1 MAIFGSQF
9 YHQTIRRYV
18 IAFGN
23 MFNDM
28 VVQRINNAGQVVQT
42 LSVPIAYGPKEK
54 FLVRISQDPDLDRAV
69 AISLPRMG
77 FEMTSV
83 TYDSTRRLPATIKN
97 VHVVDDKNKLN
108 YQYVPVPWNFNFTLS
123 IFVQNGDDGAQ
134 ILEQILPYFGPEWV
148 NNIKLIPSMD
158 IVMDVPCILNSVST
172 EDTYE
177 GDFETRRALIYTLD
191 FTMKGYIYGP
201 VRRGGIIK
209 RSQIDLGIVA
219 ANTGNRITLA
229 DASQT
234 GRSSRIVVTPGLLA
248 NGSPT
253 TNSSASV
260 PYLTIDADDDYG
272 FAVDTFFY
280 TNGLKYNPRT
290 GNDEPIE

>member
-28 VVQRINNAGQVVQT
+28 VVQRINTAGQVVQT

-54 FLVRISQDPDLDRAV
+54 FLVRIEQDPDLDRAV

-83 TYDSTRRLPATIKN
+83 SYDPTRRLPATIKN
-97 VHVVDDKNKLN
+97 IHVVDDKNKLN
-108 YQYVPVPWNFNFTLS
+108 YQYTPVPYNLNFTLS

-148 NNIKLIPSMD
+148 NNVKLIPSMD
-158 IVMDVPCILNSVST
+158 IVMDIPCVLNSVST

-191 FTMKGYIYGP
+191 FTMRGYIYGP
-201 VRRGGIIK
+201 VRRQGIIK
-209 RSQIDLGIVA
+209 RTQIDFGIVT
-219 ANTGNRITLA
+219 ANSGNRITLA
-229 DASQT
+229 DTTQV
-234 GRSSRIVVTPGLLA
+234 GRSSRIVITPGLLA

-253 TNSSASV
+253 SNSAASI
-260 PYLTIDADDDYG
+260 PYLNIDADDDYG
-272 FAVDTFFY
+272 FATNTFFY
-280 TNGLKYNPRT
+280 TDGKKYNPRT
-290 GNDEPIE
+290 GNDE

>member
-18 IAFGN
+18 IVFGN

-77 FEMTSV
+77 FELTGMA
-83 TYDSTRRLPATIKN
+83 YDSNRRLPATLRN
-97 VHVVDDKNKLN
+97 VYVHSDKNKLE
-108 YQYVPVPWNFNFTLS
+108 YQYTPVPWDFSFTLS

-148 NNIKLIPSMD
+148 NNIKLIPSMN
-158 IVMDVPCILNSVST
+158 ITMDVPCIITNVST

-177 GDFETRRALIYTLD
+177 GDFENRRALIYNID

-201 VRRGGIIK
+201 IRRQGVIK
-209 RSQIDLGIVA
+209 RVQVDFGIVA
-219 ANTGNRITLA
+219 SNTSNRITLA
-229 DASQT
+229 DTANT
-234 GRSSRIVVTPGLLA
+234 PRSSRIVVVPGLLA

-253 TNSSASV
+253 TNAAASI
-260 PYLTIDADDDYG
+260 PYSNINATDDYG
-272 FAVDTFFY
+272 FCVNTFFY
-280 TNGLKYNPRT
+280 TDGLKYNPRT
-290 GNDEPIE
+290 GNDESI

>member
-18 IAFGN
+18 IVFGN

-28 VVQRINNAGQVVQT
+28 VVQRINTAGQVVQT

-54 FLVRISQDPDLDRAV
+54 FLVRISQDANLDKAV

-77 FEMTSV
+77 FEMISV
-83 TYDSTRRLPATIKN
+83 SYDPTRRLPATIKN
-97 VHVVDDKNKLN
+97 VYVVDDKNKLD
-108 YQYVPVPWNFNFTLS
+108 YQYTPVPYNFNFALS

-148 NNIKLIPSMD
+148 NNIKLVPGMN
-158 IVMDVPCILNSVST
+158 IVMDVPCVLNSIST

-177 GDFETRRALIYTLD
+177 GDFDTRRALIYTLD
-191 FTMKGYIYGP
+191 FTMRGYIYGP
-201 VRRGGIIK
+201 VRRQGIIK
-209 RSQIDLGIVA
+209 RTQIDFGIVT
-219 ANTGNRITLA
+219 ANTRNRITLA
-229 DASQT
+229 DTANVP
-234 GRSSRIVVTPGLLA
+234 RRSRIVITPGLLA

-253 TNSSASV
+253 SNSAASIS
-260 PYLTIDADDDYG
+260 YLNVDADDDYG
-272 FAVDTFFY
+272 FATNTFFY
-280 TNGLKYNPRT
+280 TDGLKYNPRT
-290 GNDEPIE
+290 GNDESI